1 LLVTGCLLLK
11 DPVPGNQQL
20 VRILIMEEKL
30 LYKIHVRGR
39 VQGVGF
45 RWSAV
50 REARKNGITGF
61 VKNQSDGSVYIEA
74 EGSRAQLKAFVEWC
88 KDGPGIGH
96 VESVTA
102 DPYPPVNYK
111 EFRVEY

>member
-1 LLVTGCLLLK
+1 MK
-11 DPVPGNQQL
+11 AK
-20 VRILIMEEKL
+20 EEKL

-50 REARKNGITGF
+50 REANKNGITGF
-61 VKNQSDGSVYIEA
+61 VKNMSDGTVYLEA
-74 EGSRAQLKAFVEWC
+74 EGYRKQLRAFAEWC
-88 KDGPGIGH
+88 KTGPGSGY

-102 DPYPPVNYK
+102 DPYPPVNHRD
-111 EFRVEY
+111 FHVEY